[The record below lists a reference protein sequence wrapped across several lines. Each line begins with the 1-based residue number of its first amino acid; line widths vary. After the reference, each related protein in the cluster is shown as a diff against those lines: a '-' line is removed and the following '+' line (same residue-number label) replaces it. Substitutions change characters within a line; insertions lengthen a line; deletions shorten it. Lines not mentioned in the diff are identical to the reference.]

1 LNHALLLHPQHRTR
15 MENHLPACTIGS
27 LQQHSRMEALIE
39 VIRGIVD
46 AEDPR
51 QRLDEI
57 MAVAKRLFP
66 LRDSAK
72 HMNGRDLGRLE
83 PTPSFKYRAAAC
95 MT

>member
-1 LNHALLLHPQHRTR
+1 
-15 MENHLPACTIGS
+15 MD
-27 LQQHSRMEALIE
+27 ALIE

-46 AEDPR
+46 AEDPH

-57 MAVAKRLFP
+57 ITVAKRLFP

-83 PTPSFKYRAAAC
+83 PTSSLKYRAAAC
-95 MT
+95 MA